1 MWKIKEVKQRG
12 KKLLKNN
19 LWTLIFVGIFMGFII
34 GEYTVTRDGFSNIKS
49 LRNVI
54 ADIKSFDEVELVK
67 KVVHAVT
74 DVYLDSWNDNSMD
87 KYLEELKAVKEEIE
101 NINDESAASGKLE
114 LSFVGKNGEKIV
126 RYYEHVSEGTGT
138 ILKNMISD
146 NLEDFSDLSVNDK
159 VAILL
164 EMIEKQ
170 LS

>member
-1 MWKIKEVKQRG
+1 MVNTLQEWYEAQSTLAKQG
-12 KKLLKNN
+12 LHSDS
-19 LWTLIFVGIFMGFII
+19 
-34 GEYTVTRDGFSNIKS
+34 VTS
-49 LRNVI
+49 LMSLI
-54 ADIKSFDEVELVK
+54 ADMKTFDEVELVK

-74 DVYLDSWNDNSMD
+74 DVYLDSWNDSSMEN
-87 KYLEELKAVKEEIE
+87 YLEVLKSVKEEIE
-101 NINDESAASGKLE
+101 NINDENAIAGNLE
-114 LSFVGKNGEKIV
+114 LSFIGKDGKKIV

>member
-1 MWKIKEVKQRG
+1 MVHTLQEWYEAQSTLAKQG
-12 KKLLKNN
+12 LHSDS
-19 LWTLIFVGIFMGFII
+19 
-34 GEYTVTRDGFSNIKS
+34 VTS
-49 LRNVI
+49 LMSLI
-54 ADIKSFDEVELVK
+54 ADMKTFDEVELVK

-74 DVYLDSWNDNSMD
+74 DVYLDSWNDSSMEN
-87 KYLEELKAVKEEIE
+87 YLEVLKSVKEEIE
-101 NINDESAASGKLE
+101 NINDENAIAGNLE
-114 LSFVGKNGEKIV
+114 LSFIGKDGKKIV